1 MEHLNRKKKDRR
13 PLYAMLPVILLISYH
28 LGKLYGRGI
37 TIDNLMAE
45 VKHALLT
52 PLDWRFTPWTGR
64 FLLTGTAVWLF
75 LFLRLHMEERNL
87 IPGLEYGSARLGDP
101 RTISRKLTDP
111 ENPEFYKILSE
122 HLTMSL
128 NSFYTK
134 LNNNVLTIGGSGSGK
149 TFFYVLVNALRGQT
163 SMIFT
168 DPKAELFKKL
178 GNVLKTLGYR
188 IVTINL
194 VDMAKSDHYNPFA
207 YIRSD
212 NDIIKLVTNILTN
225 TLPKGSNPSDPFW
238 ENALALYFQAIFSYV
253 WYESPKHG
261 RKANMREVLRLLNM
275 AKVAEKEGEKSPL
288 DELMYVLPE
297 DHPARV
303 AYEKVR
309 SGAKDTIRSIIISA
323 HARLAFLQNPEI
335 LRILDD
341 DDIDIRSIGE
351 GVYHNP
357 DRKTAVFCIIP
368 DNDKSYN
375 FLIGVFYSQT
385 FQELYY
391 VADFEYDGSLPVPV
405 VLWMDEFANVALPDG
420 FVEILSTMRSRN
432 ISCNIIL
439 QNKAQLQALFKDSY
453 QTVIGNCD
461 ATVYLGGN
469 ESETHKFISE
479 MLGRY
484 TVDKQSTGETRGQ
497 HGSSSRNFDVLGRE
511 LLMPDEVRKLDNSK
525 CIVFI
530 RGFEPVIDDKCHT
543 WEREEYIASQA
554 MGLYEGEE
562 TTEKLYKEGQ
572 LNFHIYAEGENGL
585 EKSYRYQI
593 ENYQAVFQEGKVLEA
608 MKKLDGRYLAAPDE
622 FGTYMYRHD
631 GVQNETKPVID
642 PGRMEVIES
651 GGGRLHMYPVIGCYD
666 VEHGEMLFI
675 SKSVDS
681 NPDLSKKINEIFRTA
696 NYTTPK
702 KKMLLNGMKP

>member
-1 MEHLNRKKKDRR
+1 MYLQLITSCRKYGYSEETIYNINGCLRKLITLAYKNRYIDENPIDYWDSLRIKTGAKRNVISHDDFQKLDEYFSSNSFVRLGENHYPKYR
-13 PLYAMLPVILLISYH
+13 FLFNLLYNTGMRIGEAIALHYSDFISVR
-28 LGKLYGRGI
+28 GKLSDD
-37 TIDNLMAE
+37 T
-45 VKHALLT
+45 V
-52 PLDWRFTPWTGR
+52 
-64 FLLTGTAVWLF
+64 
-75 LFLRLHMEERNL
+75 HML
-87 IPGLEYGSARLGDP
+87 VSV
-101 RTISRKLTDP
+101 
-111 ENPEFYKILSE
+111 
-122 HLTMSL
+122 
-128 NSFYTK
+128 TK
-134 LNNNVLTIGGSGSGK
+134 AYK

-341 DDIDIRSIGE
+341 DDIDIHSIGE
-351 GVYHNP
+351 GVYNNP

-391 VADFEYDGSLPVPV
+391 VADFEHDGSLPVPV

-562 TTEKLYKEGQ
+562 TTDKLYKEGQ

-642 PGRMEVIES
+642 PERMEVIES

-681 NPDLSKKINEIFRTA
+681 NPDISKKINEIFRTA

>member
-64 FLLTGTAVWLF
+64 FLLAGTAVWLF

-101 RTISRKLTDP
+101 KTISRKLTDP

-335 LRILDD
+335 LWILDD

-351 GVYHNP
+351 GVYNNP

-391 VADFEYDGSLPVPV
+391 VADFEHDGSLPVPV
-405 VLWMDEFANVALPDG
+405 VLWMDEFANGVRRFTLKTVGITD
-420 FVEILSTMRSRN
+420 
-432 ISCNIIL
+432 
-439 QNKAQLQALFKDSY
+439 KA
-453 QTVIGNCD
+453 
-461 ATVYLGGN
+461 
-469 ESETHKFISE
+469 
-479 MLGRY
+479 
-484 TVDKQSTGETRGQ
+484 
-497 HGSSSRNFDVLGRE
+497 
-511 LLMPDEVRKLDNSK
+511 
-525 CIVFI
+525 
-530 RGFEPVIDDKCHT
+530 
-543 WEREEYIASQA
+543 
-554 MGLYEGEE
+554 
-562 TTEKLYKEGQ
+562 
-572 LNFHIYAEGENGL
+572 
-585 EKSYRYQI
+585 
-593 ENYQAVFQEGKVLEA
+593 
-608 MKKLDGRYLAAPDE
+608 
-622 FGTYMYRHD
+622 
-631 GVQNETKPVID
+631 
-642 PGRMEVIES
+642 
-651 GGGRLHMYPVIGCYD
+651 
-666 VEHGEMLFI
+666 
-675 SKSVDS
+675 
-681 NPDLSKKINEIFRTA
+681 
-696 NYTTPK
+696 
-702 KKMLLNGMKP
+702 

>member
-1 MEHLNRKKKDRR
+1 MLDHPVAVSDEENTGRAYESIIIFELKKPLRDDYTASDNPIQQMLGYVDKLKTNKVKDKDGRIINVDPNTQFYLYAVCDITPNLLKVADDRDFVKTPDGRGYYRYHDKKK
-13 PLYAMLPVILLISYH
+13 
-28 LGKLYGRGI
+28 
-37 TIDNLMAE
+37 
-45 VKHALLT
+45 
-52 PLDWRFTPWTGR
+52 
-64 FLLTGTAVWLF
+64 
-75 LFLRLHMEERNL
+75 
-87 IPGLEYGSARLGDP
+87 
-101 RTISRKLTDP
+101 
-111 ENPEFYKILSE
+111 
-122 HLTMSL
+122 
-128 NSFYTK
+128 
-134 LNNNVLTIGGSGSGK
+134 
-149 TFFYVLVNALRGQT
+149 
-163 SMIFT
+163 
-168 DPKAELFKKL
+168 
-178 GNVLKTLGYR
+178 
-188 IVTINL
+188 
-194 VDMAKSDHYNPFA
+194 A
-207 YIRSD
+207 YI
-212 NDIIKLVTNILTN
+212 
-225 TLPKGSNPSDPFW
+225 
-238 ENALALYFQAIFSYV
+238 E
-253 WYESPKHG
+253 
-261 RKANMREVLRLLNM
+261 
-275 AKVAEKEGEKSPL
+275 
-288 DELMYVLPE
+288 
-297 DHPARV
+297 
-303 AYEKVR
+303 
-309 SGAKDTIRSIIISA
+309 ISA

-351 GVYHNP
+351 GVYNNP

-391 VADFEYDGSLPVPV
+391 VADFEHDGSLPVPV

-593 ENYQAVFQEGKVLEA
+593 ENYQAVFQEGKVLEI

-681 NPDLSKKINEIFRTA
+681 NPDISKKINEIFRTA
-696 NYTTPK
+696 NYATPK

>member
-1 MEHLNRKKKDRR
+1 MRSCSNCQLTR
-13 PLYAMLPVILLISYH
+13 PY
-28 LGKLYGRGI
+28 
-37 TIDNLMAE
+37 NFC
-45 VKHALLT
+45 
-52 PLDWRFTPWTGR
+52 LD
-64 FLLTGTAVWLF
+64 
-75 LFLRLHMEERNL
+75 
-87 IPGLEYGSARLGDP
+87 
-101 RTISRKLTDP
+101 K
-111 ENPEFYKILSE
+111 
-122 HLTMSL
+122 
-128 NSFYTK
+128 NS
-134 LNNNVLTIGGSGSGK
+134 
-149 TFFYVLVNALRGQT
+149 
-163 SMIFT
+163 
-168 DPKAELFKKL
+168 PKAELFKKL

-225 TLPKGSNPSDPFW
+225 TLPKGSTPSDPFW

-288 DELMYVLPE
+288 DELMYVLQE

-391 VADFEYDGSLPVPV
+391 VADFEHNGSLPVPV

-530 RGFEPVIDDKCHT
+530 RGYEPVIDDKCHT

-562 TTEKLYKEGQ
+562 TTDKLYKEGQ
-572 LNFHIYAEGENGL
+572 LNFHIYAESENGL

-651 GGGRLHMYPVIGCYD
+651 GGGRMHMYPVIGCYD

-675 SKSVDS
+675 SKSVNS
-681 NPDLSKKINEIFRTA
+681 NPDISKKINEIFRTA